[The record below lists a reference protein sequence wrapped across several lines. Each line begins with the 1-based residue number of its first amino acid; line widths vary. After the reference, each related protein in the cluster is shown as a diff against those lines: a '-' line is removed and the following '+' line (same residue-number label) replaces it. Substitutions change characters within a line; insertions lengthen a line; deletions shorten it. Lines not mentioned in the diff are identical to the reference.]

1 MSCPRRAAGRPH
13 PSAASRGRILALG
26 VTVGLSLL
34 GNGPCGPLPGGRLDG
49 EVVDQAVHDWSFVDD
64 YRHCQL
70 EVRPEKPHSVTTY
83 CFAAGDVLYVPA
95 IMGDGKQWT
104 KMAIAEPQARI
115 RVGGR
120 IYPVLL
126 ERVLDPAELRAAAEA
141 GYRRQ
146 NDGEDPPPKFEQK
159 ADRWYFRV
167 TSR

>member
-1 MSCPRRAAGRPH
+1 
-13 PSAASRGRILALG
+13 

-104 KMAIAEPQARI
+104 KMAVAEPRARI
-115 RVGGR
+115 RIGGR
-120 IYPVLL
+120 IYPVQL

-146 NDGEDPPPKFEQK
+146 NDGEDPPPDFEQK